1 MTCGIYLI
9 TNKINEHMYVG
20 QSSNIEERW
29 KSHIKK
35 SKSKDALIVD
45 KAIDKYGSE
54 NFSLQIII
62 TLPDIKYIKDMHEKY
77 WIKFYNTY
85 ENPNHYNQDDGGTF
99 QPDNKNENHGQ
110 YRHDIDN
117 EKIKEMYLSDYNSE
131 QIANFFHCSKRTI
144 NRRLKKIFGQ
154 KKYDELKRKKQISN
168 IRSITEGSGIAYV
181 CKSKDKEYDQGYR
194 WIYQKM
200 INGKRY
206 RKSSVNLR
214 KLEKNVLNDNQ
225 EWIILDENKA
235 IKSYEESDKNNKR

>member
-9 TNKINEHMYVG
+9 TNKINGHMYVG
-20 QSSNIEERW
+20 QSSDIEERW

-45 KAIDKYGSE
+45 KAINKYGSE
-54 NFSLQIII
+54 NFSLQII
-62 TLPDIKYIKDMHEKY
+62 TKLPNIKSVKDKHEKY

-99 QPDNKNENHGQ
+99 QPNNENENHGQ

-117 EKIKEMYLSDYNSE
+117 EKIKEMYLGHYNSE

-154 KKYDELKRKKQISN
+154 KKYNELKIKKQITN
-168 IRSITEGSGIAYV
+168 VRFGTEDSGIAYI
-181 CKSKDKEYDQGYR
+181 CKSKDKQYNQGYR
-194 WIYQKM
+194 WLYQRR
-200 INGKRY
+200 INGGRY
-206 RKSSVNLR
+206 RKSSANLR
-214 KLEKNVLNDNQ
+214 KLEQTVLNDNQ
-225 EWIILDENKA
+225 EWIILDKEKA
-235 IKSYEESDKNNKR
+235 KQSYQESDKNNKR

>member
-9 TNKINEHMYVG
+9 TNKINGHMYVG

-45 KAIDKYGSE
+45 RAINKYGSE
-54 NFSLQIII
+54 KFSLQIIT
-62 TLPDIKYIKDMHEKY
+62 TLPDIKSIKNKHEKY

-117 EKIKEMYLSDYNSE
+117 EKIKKMYLSDYNSE

-154 KKYDELKRKKQISN
+154 KKYDELKRRKQVTNVRKKNKPNPNIKTDEILFYAKQGYNSVEIGKILNCSDSTVMDRLKKILSPQEYEKYKKNNLYKKMKKIRSKKQ
-168 IRSITEGSGIAYV
+168 
-181 CKSKDKEYDQGYR
+181 
-194 WIYQKM
+194 
-200 INGKRY
+200 
-206 RKSSVNLR
+206 
-214 KLEKNVLNDNQ
+214 
-225 EWIILDENKA
+225 
-235 IKSYEESDKNNKR
+235 